1 MDFEINGNKFRSKK
15 GFYRHVENIFTYELG
30 WRIGRNLN
38 AFADILRG
46 GFGRHDP
53 GEEITVVWSN
63 FQKSKQCLNENF
75 LAAAEE
81 ILAEAENVTFEKY
94 DYRK

>member
-15 GFYRHVENIFTYELG
+15 GFYRHVENIFTYQLG

-38 AFADILRG
+38 AFADILWG
-46 GFGRHDP
+46 GFGRHGP

-63 FQKSKQCLNENF
+63 FQKSKQSLNENF
-75 LAAAEE
+75 LAAAVE
-81 ILAEAENVTFEKY
+81 ILAEAENVTFEKR
-94 DYRK
+94 DYRR